1 MELAAAKQLSL
12 DLNCSP
18 NDFFKADNTIT
29 APKKI
34 EGRRLFTDEPPFF
47 RAAVM
52 GMGAVISADK
62 AISPYAK
69 LLSEQRSGTEIFE
82 IAAVSALNR
91 ELFPHGFQIG
101 FMNQYYLPKTPY
113 RCGVRNEGYSLR
125 VFEGEDIKELYSFE
139 GFSNA
144 LLYRCEGARRDILAV
159 CAYSGRSIMGIA
171 GASNDSPT
179 MAQIGIDVLPQFRGM
194 GVGAALVCACAYELL
209 SAGYV
214 PYYGTWSGNIISQR
228 LAAKCGFTPAWCEIS
243 SVKLPERNIND
254 NQGVPNESIQ
264 QQNI

>member
-1 MELAAAKQLSL
+1 MIIRSDLELAAAKQLSL

-18 NDFFKADNTIT
+18 DDFFKDENTVT
-29 APKKI
+29 VPKKL

-62 AISPYAK
+62 AIAPYAK
-69 LLSEQRSGTEIFE
+69 LLSEQRIGTEIFE
-82 IAAVSALNR
+82 IAALSALNR
-91 ELFPHGFQIG
+91 ELFPHGCQIG

-113 RCGVRNEGYSLR
+113 RFGVRTEGYSLR
-125 VFEGEDIKELYSFE
+125 VFEGEEIRELYSFE

-144 LLYRCEGARRDILAV
+144 LLYRCDGARRDVLAV
-159 CAYSGRSIMGIA
+159 CAYNGRSVMGIA

-194 GVGAALVCACAYELL
+194 GVGAALVSACACELL

-228 LAAKCGFTPAWCEIS
+228 LAAKCGFTPAWCEVS
-243 SVKLPERNIND
+243 SVRLPVNN
-254 NQGVPNESIQ
+254 NE
-264 QQNI
+264 